1 MRTFNRLPLTNTQRA
16 HNLFMDIIS
25 SHFRNHPE
33 LGRIKTISRMSPWGY
48 GDRYHVKCTLQR
60 EYIVYE
66 KDGEIHNI
74 GLYKQDLI

>member
-1 MRTFNRLPLTNTQRA
+1 MDVVQ
-16 HNLFMDIIS
+16 FMDTITV
-25 SHFRNHPE
+25 HFKNHPE
-33 LGRIKTISRMSPWGY
+33 LGRIKTISKMSPWGH
-48 GDRYHVKCTLQR
+48 GDSYRIKCTLQR